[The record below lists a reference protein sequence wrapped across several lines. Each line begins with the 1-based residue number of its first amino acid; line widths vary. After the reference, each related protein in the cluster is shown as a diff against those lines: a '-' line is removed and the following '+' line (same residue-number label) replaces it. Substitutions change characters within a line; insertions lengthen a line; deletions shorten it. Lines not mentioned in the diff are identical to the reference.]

1 MTTSNTIRLALI
13 AAAAGILIGITSC
26 SAFKASVTSDTSGP
40 VTVPESTGTTSV
52 TENGSETETETE
64 TMTETETREETTSE
78 ETTSEETVATE
89 AETTTIKASATPKPT
104 TKATAK
110 GTVKN
115 QSPKWVRSLSQAKN
129 SKNKQLIVVA
139 ATGMNKT
146 TATVSMHERD
156 ANGNWIQILSV
167 NGYVGKY
174 GLVKDSERK
183 EGCMRTP
190 IGAYVVDKAFGIA
203 ADPGCAIPY
212 TKVTKDLY
220 WSGDQRKGMH
230 YNQMVSITDLPD
242 LDKKNSEH
250 LIDYKQPYQYCLN
263 IGFNKKCTI
272 GKGSAIFL
280 HCNSTR
286 KYTAGCVSV
295 PKSSMLKIMKRV
307 KPNCVVVINTKAK
320 LGA

>member
-1 MTTSNTIRLALI
+1 MERSKARFIAIL
-13 AAAAGILIGITSC
+13 AAACIMLGIASC
-26 SAFKASVTSDTSGP
+26 NGFKPAVTSDTNGT
-40 VTVPESTGTTSV
+40 VTVTESKETTAV
-52 TENGSETETETE
+52 TETESETETETE
-64 TMTETETREETTSE
+64 AMTETETETTPEETT
-78 ETTSEETVATE
+78 TE
-89 AETTTIKASATPKPT
+89 SETTTEKATATPKPT
-104 TKATAK
+104 AKATAK
-110 GTVKN
+110 GAVKN

-129 SKNKQLIVVA
+129 SKNKQLIIVA

-156 ANGNWIQILSV
+156 KNGNWIQILSV

-183 EGCMRTP
+183 EGCNRTP
-190 IGAYVVDKAFGIA
+190 IGAYVIDKAFGIA
-203 ADPGCAIPY
+203 DDPGCAIPY

-230 YNQMVSITDLPD
+230 YNKMVSIKDVPG

-307 KPNCVVVINTKAK
+307 KPKCVVVINTKAK

>member
-1 MTTSNTIRLALI
+1 MRQLQIRVIAIL
-13 AAAAGILIGITSC
+13 AAACIMTGIASC
-26 SAFKASVTSDTSGP
+26 NASNSSVTSDTDETFT
-40 VTVPESTGTTSV
+40 VTESTETSA
-52 TENGSETETETE
+52 TETETETE
-64 TMTETETREETTSE
+64 TQAMTETETETTPEETTTAETETSE
-78 ETTSEETVATE
+78 TETTAKAT
-89 AETTTIKASATPKPT
+89 ATPKPT
-104 TKATAK
+104 AKATAK
-110 GTVKN
+110 TTAKKTVKN

-129 SKNKQLIVVA
+129 TNNKQLIVVA
-139 ATGMNKT
+139 ATGMNST
-146 TATVSMHERD
+146 TAKVSMHERD
-156 ANGNWIQILSV
+156 SKGNWIQILSV

-183 EGCMRTP
+183 EGCNKTP
-190 IGAYVVDKAFGIA
+190 IGAYVIDKAFGIA

-230 YNQMVSITDLPD
+230 YNKMVSINDLPG

-250 LIDYKQPYQYCLN
+250 LIDYKQAYQYCLN
-263 IGFNKKCTI
+263 IGFNKKCVI

-280 HCNSTR
+280 HCNSSR
-286 KYTAGCVSV
+286 KYTAGCVSI
-295 PKSSMLKIMKRV
+295 PKSSMLKIMKCV

>member
-1 MTTSNTIRLALI
+1 MERSKTRVIAILAAVSIMLGI
-13 AAAAGILIGITSC
+13 ASC
-26 SAFKASVTSDTSGP
+26 NESKPSVTSDTS
-40 VTVPESTGTTSV
+40 EAV
-52 TENGSETETETE
+52 TESSTETTADVTETESETETETE
-64 TMTETETREETTSE
+64 SMTETETETVPEETTTES
-78 ETTSEETVATE
+78 ETTAAKAT
-89 AETTTIKASATPKPT
+89 ATPKPT
-104 TKATAK
+104 AKATAK

-129 SKNKQLIVVA
+129 SKNKQLIIVA
-139 ATGMNKT
+139 ASGMNKT

-156 ANGNWIQILSV
+156 KNGNWIQILSV

-183 EGCMRTP
+183 EGCNRTP
-190 IGAYVVDKAFGIA
+190 IGAYVIDKAFGIA
-203 ADPGCAIPY
+203 EDPGCAIPY

-230 YNQMVSITDLPD
+230 YNKMVSIKDVPG

-295 PKSSMLKIMKRV
+295 PKNSMLKIMKRV

>member
-1 MTTSNTIRLALI
+1 MNRLKIRVIAIL
-13 AAAAGILIGITSC
+13 AAACIILGIASC
-26 SAFKASVTSDTSGP
+26 SAAKPSVPSDTGETFTAS
-40 VTVPESTGTTSV
+40 ESSA
-52 TENGSETETETE
+52 SSSIETETETE
-64 TMTETETREETTSE
+64 TEAMTETETETTPEETTTTE
-78 ETTSEETVATE
+78 TETTAKAT
-89 AETTTIKASATPKPT
+89 ATPKPT
-104 TKATAK
+104 TKATSKA
-110 GTVKN
+110 TVKN

-129 SKNKQLIVVA
+129 TNNKQLIIVA
-139 ATGMNKT
+139 ATGMNST
-146 TATVSMHERD
+146 TAKVSMHERD
-156 ANGNWIQILSV
+156 SKGNWIQILSV

-183 EGCMRTP
+183 EGCNRTP
-190 IGAYVVDKAFGIA
+190 IGAYVIDKAFGIA
-203 ADPGCAIPY
+203 SDPGCAIPY

-230 YNQMVSITDLPD
+230 YNKMVSIKDLPG

-250 LIDYKQPYQYCLN
+250 LIDYKQAYQYCLN
-263 IGFNKKCTI
+263 IGFNKKCVT

-280 HCNSTR
+280 HCNSSR
-286 KYTAGCVSV
+286 KYTAGCVSI